1 MEKVVYDR
9 MERLD
14 GEHWWFVARRRILSD
29 QISALPLPP
38 DARILEVGCG
48 PGGNLAMLS
57 RYGSVSAMEFNDDA
71 REIAAKRSGI
81 VIQGGALPDDLAF
94 EPSSFD
100 LVAALD
106 VIEHIEDDS
115 AAVKSLA
122 RLLKPSG
129 SLIITVPAYRWL
141 WSRHDDIHHH
151 KRRYRRDGVRALV
164 EGAGLSVVKLSHF
177 NTVLFP
183 LIVFLR
189 LAEKLLGLSGRS
201 DDEMPVPI
209 VNRILGS
216 LFSTERY
223 ILRHLSLPVGISIL
237 CIASY
242 NQAGKNTW

>member
-29 QISALPLPP
+29 QISALALPP
-38 DARILEVGCG
+38 DARILDAGCG
-48 PGGNLAMLS
+48 PGGNLAMFS
-57 RYGSVSAMEFNDDA
+57 QYGSVSAMEFNDDA
-71 REIAAKRSGI
+71 REIAAKRSGL
-81 VIQGGALPDDLAF
+81 VVQGGALPDDLAF
-94 EPSSFD
+94 EPNSFD

-115 AAVKSLA
+115 ATLKCLA

-151 KRRYRRDGVRALV
+151 KRRYQRDSVRALV

-183 LIVFLR
+183 LIAFLR
-189 LAEKLLGLSGRS
+189 LVEKLLGLSGRS
-201 DDEMPVPI
+201 DDEMPATM
-209 VNRILGS
+209 VNRVLGS

-223 ILRHLSLPVGISIL
+223 ILRHMSLPVGVSIL
-237 CIASY
+237 CIADR
-242 NQAGKNTW
+242 NQARKDS